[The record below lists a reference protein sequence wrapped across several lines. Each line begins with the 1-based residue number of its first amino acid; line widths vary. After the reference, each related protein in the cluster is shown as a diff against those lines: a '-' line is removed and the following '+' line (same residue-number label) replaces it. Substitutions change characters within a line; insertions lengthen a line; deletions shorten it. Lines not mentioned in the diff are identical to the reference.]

1 MLSESK
7 LTKIYQKLHQ
17 IPELALEEVKTKAYL
32 QQEIAKLDQSYLEIK
47 EISELPTALLVKVL
61 GSDPKKN
68 DRLSV
73 RYRCVA
79 PHRRNGLRV

>member
-47 EISELPTALLVKVL
+47 EISELPTALLVKV
-61 GSDPKKN
+61 
-68 DRLSV
+68 

>member
-61 GSDPKKN
+61 GSDPKK
-68 DRLSV
+68 RSAIGAISM
-73 RYRCVA
+73 RCPSQKKQA
-79 PHRRNGLRV
+79 

>member
-61 GSDPKKN
+61 GSDPKKTI
-68 DRLSV
+68 
-73 RYRCVA
+73 
-79 PHRRNGLRV
+79 G

>member
-61 GSDPKKN
+61 GSDPKKTIGIGAI
-68 DRLSV
+68 SM
-73 RYRCVA
+73 RCPSQKKRA
-79 PHRRNGLRV
+79 